1 MTLYSPQIS
10 AQGSMISIREARD
23 LHARYAKRK
32 TKAVCEKL
40 FLFNYGFAVKVA
52 MRYVRPGFASD
63 EAISAASR
71 GLLEALRRY
80 DPRRG
85 AFTTFSYWWMV
96 KFILREKAFA
106 VDIVRLPIGLVR
118 KSRKAQR
125 LRVTLGQDDVEI
137 ARQLGV
143 DVAELERLEGLH
155 QQPRAVSIH
164 EPEHDVVRGNLET
177 VPDPGPD
184 PREAI
189 ERNESPLEQDAIR
202 EELAEALQELSPM
215 ERDIVMSR
223 HAEEPVSF
231 EKLGRRYAMSH
242 EGARKIYLA
251 AMQRLRE
258 FCGRAT

>member
-1 MTLYSPQIS
+1 MNFYSPQIT
-10 AQGSMISIREARD
+10 AQGPTISIREARD
-23 LHARYAKRK
+23 LHARYARRK

-40 FLFNYGFAVKVA
+40 FQFNYGFAVKVA

-80 DPRRG
+80 EPRRG

-106 VDIVRLPIGLVR
+106 IDIVRLPIGLVR
-118 KSRKAQR
+118 KSRRAQK
-125 LRVTLGQDDVEI
+125 LRVALGQDDVEI
-137 ARQLGV
+137 AKQLGV
-143 DVAELERLEGLH
+143 DVNELERLEGLH

-164 EPEHDVVRGNLET
+164 EPDHAVVRGNLET
-177 VPDPGPD
+177 VPDTGPD

-189 ERNESPLEQDAIR
+189 ERRECPLEQDAIR
-202 EELAEALQELSPM
+202 EELAEALQELCPM
-215 ERDIVMSR
+215 EREVVLAR

-231 EKLGRRYAMSH
+231 EKLGRRYGMSH
-242 EGARKIYLA
+242 EGVRKIYLA
-251 AMQRLRE
+251 AMQRVRD
-258 FCGRAT
+258 FCGRT